1 MKKICI
7 LDYGLG
13 NTKSL
18 YNSIKYL
25 GYEVFFYSEKNIR
38 SLKLTELMIYAKN
51 FNYINP
57 GTKEESWSTEEI
69 YYAALHETLNSK
81 YQIRASEIICGIF
94 PPLKLLFKK

>member
-1 MKKICI
+1 M
-7 LDYGLG
+7 
-13 NTKSL
+13 
-18 YNSIKYL
+18 
-25 GYEVFFYSEKNIR
+25 EFYSEKNIR

-94 PPLKLLFKK
+94 PPLKLLFKNTIRNYIKVMTQRQVHLRNNEVSLSS